1 MVWVEERPSVSVTV
15 REISC
20 VPDIS
25 NLYEAGFFFSMI
37 LSGNVHLY
45 VSVSSSGSYESEP
58 SRFMENGISFS
69 SLPFWMVIFAM
80 GAEFV

>member
-15 REISC
+15 RDILW

-37 LSGNVHLY
+37 LSGNVHL
-45 VSVSSSGSYESEP
+45 
-58 SRFMENGISFS
+58 
-69 SLPFWMVIFAM
+69 
-80 GAEFV
+80 